1 MGEKK
6 RQKKKYGIELTGAS
20 MFLWGGLFLF
30 LIVWAFILGIFVGE
44 GLLPE
49 KEFRP
54 KKEKNIIQEAKEET
68 EPEFSFHKRLTAPQ
82 PETKK
87 KNNIPKKQNTFK
99 ARGCYSV
106 QIAAFLKEKD
116 AQDMVRR
123 LKRRK
128 YDVYYTKTIKDNK
141 TYYRVRCG
149 RLDRKKAELLKK
161 KLLRQEHI
169 KGIIVRCR

>member
-1 MGEKK
+1 
-6 RQKKKYGIELTGAS
+6 
-20 MFLWGGLFLF
+20 
-30 LIVWAFILGIFVGE
+30 VGE

-54 KKEKNIIQEAKEET
+54 KKKKNIIQETREET

-87 KNNIPKKQNTFK
+87 SNNILKQETFK
-99 ARGCYSV
+99 ESDCYSV
-106 QIAAFLKEKD
+106 QIAALLKEKD